1 MNYSNLK
8 TNIETKPITI
18 EFNDN
23 TIEIKKYI
31 PIEDEINLIE
41 TVLNESMTE
50 QHYYNPLTLKM
61 LFGLHIL
68 YNFTNI
74 EFSEEDKANPTKL
87 YDEVRATGL
96 LQAVLNEI
104 LEGTFGKSVEVP
116 EKSLLQALSGGLPG
130 GDPDPAQDAAAAKAL
145 RAALSA
151 VGPAIAKLPAKDRSR
166 VASDIAARLRKG
178 APASATAGIYAA
190 LSAPKAR
197 DAVPQERNAVG
208 KRIMAARNPH
218 FKK

>member
-8 TNIETKPITI
+8 TNIEIKPITI

-41 TVLNESMTE
+41 TVLNESMTD
-50 QHYYNPLTLKM
+50 QHYYNPLRLKM
-61 LFGLHIL
+61 LFSLYVL

-74 EFSEEDKANPTKL
+74 EFSEEDKENPEKL

-104 LEGTFGKSVEVP
+104 LEEVDVLYEDLMDTVESVYSYLNSVYGTIENIQNNADSLNFDIQKMINDVKDPEQLAFLKEVLN
-116 EKSLLQALSGGLPG
+116 KMG
-130 GDPDPAQDAAAAKAL
+130 
-145 RAALSA
+145 
-151 VGPAIAKLPAKDRSR
+151 
-166 VASDIAARLRKG
+166 
-178 APASATAGIYAA
+178 
-190 LSAPKAR
+190 
-197 DAVPQERNAVG
+197 
-208 KRIMAARNPH
+208 
-218 FKK
+218 

>member
-18 EFNDN
+18 KFNDN

-50 QHYYNPLTLKM
+50 QHYYNPLRLKM
-61 LFGLHIL
+61 LFSLYVL

-74 EFSEEDKANPTKL
+74 EFSKEDKENPEKL

-104 LEGTFGKSVEVP
+104 LEEVDILYEDLMETVESVYSYLNSVYGTVENMQKGVDD
-116 EKSLLQALSGGLPG
+116 LDFDIQRMVN
-130 GDPDPAQDAAAAKAL
+130 D
-145 RAALSA
+145 
-151 VGPAIAKLPAKDRSR
+151 AKDPEQLAFLKE
-166 VASDIAARLRKG
+166 VLNKMG
-178 APASATAGIYAA
+178 
-190 LSAPKAR
+190 
-197 DAVPQERNAVG
+197 
-208 KRIMAARNPH
+208 
-218 FKK
+218 

>member
-8 TNIETKPITI
+8 TNIKTKPITI
-18 EFNDN
+18 KFNDN

-41 TVLNESMTE
+41 TVLNESMTT

-61 LFGLHIL
+61 LFSLHIL

-104 LEGTFGKSVEVP
+104 LEEVDILYEDLMETVDSVYSYLNSVYGTIENMQNNVDDLGFDIQKMINDVKDPEQLAFLKEVLN
-116 EKSLLQALSGGLPG
+116 KMG
-130 GDPDPAQDAAAAKAL
+130 
-145 RAALSA
+145 
-151 VGPAIAKLPAKDRSR
+151 
-166 VASDIAARLRKG
+166 
-178 APASATAGIYAA
+178 
-190 LSAPKAR
+190 
-197 DAVPQERNAVG
+197 
-208 KRIMAARNPH
+208 
-218 FKK
+218 